1 MARVTR
7 PLFGDS
13 AHGTLDKLV
22 TFRRSGNTTHAYGYN
37 GQKHK
42 GNDTTRAIAKLMSQA
57 SAEWGRL
64 PHATRPTWLDY
75 WKAYLDTTGCH
86 REAFKITLVFA
97 SQTKATFIGSTP

>member
-37 GQKHK
+37 GSQHK
-42 GNDTTRAIAKLMSQA
+42 GNATTRVIAKLMRQA

-64 PHATRPTWLDY
+64 PRATRPSWAAY
-75 WKAYLDTTGCH
+75 WKATLNQHWCH
-86 REAFKITLVFA
+86 REAFTVTIPFA
-97 SQTKATFIGSTP
+97 SQKTT